1 MFLGDFLLF
10 WWASAILMV
19 VFVPPQRLKAL
30 VEKSSQC
37 FLFAHLYNS
46 LSGSRTTKEKSCLQN
61 VLKSGGTCVKK
72 QPITFG
78 WQFGVF
84 SLYAVWHWPC
94 WRIALFKYFLWQLC
108 CFCLDES
115 QPCTI
120 STLNNILIRQFMPH
134 IFFQTTSEKELSR

>member
-1 MFLGDFLLF
+1 MFLGDFFLF
-10 WWASAILMV
+10 WGASAILMV

-78 WQFGVF
+78 WQFRVF

-108 CFCLDES
+108 SFCLDES
-115 QPCTI
+115 QPCTK

-134 IFFQTTSEKELSR
+134 VFPDNFRERAL